1 MKCNST
7 LRTLFALT
15 VALTFNTIAN
25 SQTTYVD
32 NGSSNSYNLASGD
45 SLYIKTGVYQGYIG
59 QFDNGAKIT
68 VAAGAS
74 FQPGGI
80 NNPRGRI
87 KNLGTVKINNWFGT
101 NGGFAVDNYGM
112 MWFASGMQMN
122 EGVQNWTNNYGGTL
136 KFDAGVTINA
146 TNMINKGTIT
156 SAGDIT
162 LNNGSSLT
170 NSNTIEI
177 NANFTVN
184 SSTFTNGGK
193 FKSNGVTF
201 NSGVTLNNT
210 CRMTIEGNFTSSA
223 QNIYNG
229 GLIWCSVAKGNS
241 KVTNYGTLTNY
252 ATGVIKSKD
261 FYNSGTL
268 SGSGYWYFTGY
279 TENYGTVGTNGAG
292 SDKMNFYDL
301 TRTSPSTIFD
311 VQYGNVLSSAKFT
324 SQSAPDTTSTPASC
338 ASEAKGGTLLPVKW
352 EYFFASLSDNT
363 PVLTWAAEQD
373 PGTVFHVQ
381 RSYDAVN
388 FTTIATISSE
398 EGKRTYKFED
408 KLVSA
413 QTKSVYYR
421 IRAVEPTG
429 AIVFSETRTLM
440 FATKGGV
447 SVQAT
452 PNPFTSQLNIS
463 YQSPASSRIS
473 IRVISMS
480 GAVMASKT
488 VNVSTGYNSIAITE
502 AASLIKGIYLV
513 QLISENTVIASERV
527 VKQ

>member
-7 LRTLFALT
+7 LRNLFALT
-15 VALTFNTIAN
+15 FTLTINTLVN

-32 NGSSNSYNLASGD
+32 NGSNNSYNLASGD

-59 QFDNGAKIT
+59 QFDNGARIT

-80 NNPRGRI
+80 NNPRGKV

-101 NGGFAVDNYGM
+101 NGGFTVDNYGM

-122 EGVQNWTNNYGGTL
+122 EGVQNWTNNYGATL

-146 TNMINKGTIT
+146 TNVINKGSIIST
-156 SAGDIT
+156 GDVT
-162 LNNGSSLT
+162 LNSGSSLT
-170 NSNTIEI
+170 NSNSIEI
-177 NANFTVN
+177 AGNYTVN
-184 SSTFTNGGK
+184 GSSFTNGGK

-201 NSGVTLNNT
+201 NSGTTFNNT

-223 QNIYNG
+223 QNVFNG

-241 KVTNYGTLTNY
+241 KITNQGTITNY
-252 ATGVIKSKD
+252 AAGVIKSRD

-268 SGSGYWYFTGY
+268 SGSGNWYFTGY
-279 TENYGTVGTNGAG
+279 TENYGTVGMNGG
-292 SDKMNFYDL
+292 GIDKMNFYDM
-301 TRTSPSTIFD
+301 TRTSSSNIFD

-324 SQSAPDTTSTPASC
+324 AQSAPDTIATPGSC
-338 ASEAKGGTLLPVKW
+338 SSEAKGGTLLPVKW
-352 EYFFASLSDNT
+352 EYFFVNLSDNT

-373 PGTVFHVQ
+373 PGTVFTVQ
-381 RSYDAVN
+381 RSYDAAN
-388 FTTIATISSE
+388 FTTIASIHSE
-398 EGKRTYKFED
+398 DGKRTYKFED
-408 KLVSA
+408 KQVSA

-440 FATKGGV
+440 FATKTGV
-447 SVQAT
+447 SVQVT

-463 YQSPASSRIS
+463 YQSASSSKIS

-513 QLISENTVIASERV
+513 QLISENAVIASERV